1 MRQIGR
7 VAIEQLRRQAD
18 PKAQRRG
25 ADLRDQLLERIGF
38 VAEPAAKLARQP
50 VRGARPVQLLVSLGR
65 QEVVDGVEGLGS
77 GQADQVPRRHVAGLT
92 APELD
97 LRRNGVQDGV
107 ARRDAGRGIGLG
119 DLDVAGGAVGQLL
132 GVEDRV
138 GLQVTQHLGVG
149 ALIDARSL
157 GRVADD
163 PRLVED
169 RRGSLLPLGHGRID
183 RQGLAEGE
191 PVGRVIAAHGAG
203 ERQEP
208 GVAPAERLAVGPQR
222 QGRIATG
229 LPGLAPRRHARLD
242 AGDDI
247 GDQVIQ
253 DVGHGSLGASPQ
265 ANPGALARSVPSSH
279 PPRRSRSHAQ
289 TPPTSRAG
297 GAPDFRPRNP
307 PGPGAPGDRPS
318 AASNAWADAPP
329 GHALR
334 SRARPQLG
342 VRRS

>member
-1 MRQIGR
+1 M
-7 VAIEQLRRQAD
+7 
-18 PKAQRRG
+18 
-25 ADLRDQLLERIGF
+25 
-38 VAEPAAKLARQP
+38 
-50 VRGARPVQLLVSLGR
+50 QLLVRLGR
-65 QEVVDGVEGLGS
+65 QEVVDGVEGLGL
-77 GQADQVPRRHVAGLT
+77 GQADHVPRRHVAGVA

-97 LRRNGVQDGV
+97 PRRDGVEDGV

-119 DLDVAGGAVGQLL
+119 HLDVAGGAVGQLL

-149 ALIDARSL
+149 GFIATRSL
-157 GRVADD
+157 ALGCVADD
-163 PRLVED
+163 AGLVED
-169 RRGSLLPLGHGRID
+169 RRGALLPLGHGRID

-191 PVGRVIAAHGAG
+191 PVGRAIAAHGAG

-208 GVAPAERLAVGPQR
+208 GVAAAERLAVGPQR
-222 QGRIATG
+222 QGWIAAG

-279 PPRRSRSHAQ
+279 PPRRSRSQAE
-289 TPPTSRAG
+289 TPP
-297 GAPDFRPRNP
+297 P
-307 PGPGAPGDRPS
+307 PEGRR
-318 AASNAWADAPP
+318 
-329 GHALR
+329 R
-334 SRARPQLG
+334 SRFQAARPARTRRTRGSAVSGVKRLG
-342 VRRS
+342 